1 MLPGWAPAIETL
13 GSKRKFWFTMP
24 ASGGSSDWLFKY
36 PARPA
41 SGEHWAEKV
50 AAEVAALLAVPHA
63 RLELAEFQGQRGSIT
78 QSFLPNA
85 AVELAHGNEV
95 MEDAIGA
102 GNFHHSH
109 HTIGNIRQALSHI
122 FRPPMSYDEVHWQF
136 IQLLVLDGVI
146 SNADR
151 HSENW
156 GILRAPDG
164 VSLAPSYDHGSSL
177 GRELTDAA
185 RERRL
190 AEDTIGR
197 YSERG
202 RGGIYQTAA
211 DRHGLSPLQ
220 VVRSVAADYPHLVHL
235 ALGRL
240 GLPLDVYFQSIIARM
255 PDGWMSD
262 AAQSFAL
269 ELMRYNRS
277 ELLKMRRRM
286 GQWKAKPC
294 S

>member
-1 MLPGWAPAIETL
+1 MLPEWAPAIETL

-24 ASGGSSDWLFKY
+24 ASGGGSDWLFKY
-36 PARPA
+36 PARA
-41 SGEHWAEKV
+41 DSGEHWAEKI

-109 HTIGNIRQALSHI
+109 HTIGNIRQALRSV
-122 FRPPMSYDEVHWQF
+122 FRPPMSYDEVHRQF
-136 IQLLVLDGVI
+136 IRFLVLDGVI

-177 GRELTDAA
+177 GRELTDGA

-202 RGGIYQTAA
+202 RGGIYQTAD

-220 VVRSVAADYPHLVHL
+220 VVRSVAAEYPALVSSALERLEL
-235 ALGRL
+235 A
-240 GLPLDVYFQSIIARM
+240 DEASFQQIIGRM

-262 AAQSFAL
+262 AAQAFAL

-277 ELLKMRRRM
+277 ELFRMR
-286 GQWKAKPC
+286 
-294 S
+294 